1 MAAFHYPPLHSSPF
15 GGALRL
21 EGDELPVAERV
32 AATLVRLPIHP
43 LLSDEDVGRVVEA
56 VRASLG

>member
-15 GGALRL
+15 GRTLRP